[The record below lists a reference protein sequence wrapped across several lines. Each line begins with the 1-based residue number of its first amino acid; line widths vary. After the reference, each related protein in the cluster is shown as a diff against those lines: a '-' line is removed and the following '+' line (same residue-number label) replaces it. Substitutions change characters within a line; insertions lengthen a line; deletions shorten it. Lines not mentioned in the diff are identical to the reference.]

1 MVKVNGIKILLDVV
15 VNFIIKKE
23 KMGSFKDF
31 FKSKMMCLR
40 VVILCFNWYII
51 MYSFFLIL
59 NLILNINDDR
69 KRLRI
74 VYSCNLN
81 ILKFCLLMI
90 KVKYI
95 SKNI

>member
-1 MVKVNGIKILLDVV
+1 MNGIKILLDVV

-31 FKSKMMCLR
+31 FKSKIMCFR

-59 NLILNINDDR
+59 NLILNINNDDR
-69 KRLRI
+69 NRLII
-74 VYSCNLN
+74 VYSCNFN

>member
-31 FKSKMMCLR
+31 FKSKMMCFR
-40 VVILCFNWYII
+40 VVILCFNWYIN
-51 MYSFFLIL
+51 MYNFF
-59 NLILNINDDR
+59 LILNINDDR
-69 KRLRI
+69 KRLKI